1 MISRR
6 VTVLARR
13 VIRQLVSDRRNIGLV
28 IFAPMF
34 VLTLGSILFR
44 ADQPPIPIGY
54 VNEDDGATLPFI
66 GELRI
71 ADKIVDELVADEN
84 FIVVELKENEIEAQI
99 DDGSV
104 QGALVFPDGFS
115 ASLIQ
120 DQSAELD
127 LRLEGSNPSRSQQ
140 IASRVAMAATKAVVS
155 VLTAGLPG
163 GSAGSDPPLQMAIT
177 YLHGSES
184 FDTMDYIAPVYIAFL
199 GFFFVFLLTCVSFLR
214 ERSQGTME
222 RLLATPTTRIEI
234 ILGYL
239 AGLGTF
245 AIGQV
250 AVILFFTILVLKI
263 HYLGSL
269 WLLFLV
275 IAVLALVGVIMGILA
290 STFARTEFQVLQF
303 IPIVIIPQVLL
314 SGLIWPV
321 EEMPGYLIPFAYAMP
336 LTYANQALR
345 DVMLKGLGFGDI
357 WVNLAVLL
365 AIFVV
370 LIALGAVTM
379 RRELA

>member
-1 MISRR
+1 MVTRR
-6 VTVLARR
+6 VAVLARR

-44 ADQPPIPIGY
+44 AEQPPIPIGL
-54 VNEDDGATLPFI
+54 VNEDEGASLPI
-66 GELRI
+66 VGEIHI
-71 ADKIVDELVADEN
+71 ADKIVDELEADEN
-84 FIVVELKENEIEAQI
+84 FTVIELAQDEIGPQI
-99 DDGSV
+99 EDGTV
-104 QGALVFPDGFS
+104 QGVLVFPETFS
-115 ASLIQ
+115 SSFIE
-120 DQSAELD
+120 DRSAELD

-140 IASRVAMAATKAVVS
+140 IGARVAMAATKAVVG

-163 GSAGSDPPLQMAIT
+163 GGASENPPLEMNVT
-177 YLHGSES
+177 YLHGSEN
-184 FDTMDYIAPVYIAFL
+184 FDTMDFIAPVYIAFL

-275 IAVLALVGVIMGILA
+275 IAILALVGVIMGILA

-321 EEMPGYLIPFAYAMP
+321 EEMPQYLIPFAYAMP

-357 WVNLAVLL
+357 WINLAVLL
-365 AIFVV
+365 GIFVV
-370 LIALGAVTM
+370 LIALGALTM